1 MEGREDCL
9 FCLYLLRVYNASWI
23 EIFLS
28 QLIYIIYFDG
38 QNKIVTVMY
47 IVISISKRKYYL
59 TYISNIEQQYN
70 QITLLYDSVTHH
82 TDLLSRHSACSQF
95 HSCWSFLPMLHL
107 QTSNTSWKYNT
118 HEVIFHVFVVSLWPA
133 L

>member
-28 QLIYIIYFDG
+28 QLINIIYFDG

-47 IVISISKRKYYL
+47 IVISISKCKYYL
-59 TYISNIEQQYN
+59 TYISNMEQQYN
-70 QITLLYDSVTHH
+70 QNTLLYDSVTHH

-95 HSCWSFLPMLHL
+95 HSCRSFSFLLV
-107 QTSNTSWKYNT
+107 N
-118 HEVIFHVFVVSLWPA
+118 FFPA
-133 L
+133 GHFCQCFIYKLPTTLGNIIHIK